1 MLKKIILIIF
11 LSINLIEPLFA
22 ATKEEIINNLIKT
35 KNLTFDFKQTIDKK
49 TEEGNC
55 IIEYPKKI
63 YCLYNNFNKKIMV
76 SNGKS
81 LVIKNQTNNQYYRY
95 PLKRTPLELILDKNY
110 LINQIKNVKGR
121 IVDNKYFNFTL
132 VNNDNKINI
141 FFDNQTLNLIGW
153 QTEDI
158 YQNLVITF
166 MSKIKVNQKI
176 DKNVFKLP
184 QMNWAISFFR
194 ISDLKTVI
202 PLDK

>member
-1 MLKKIILIIF
+1 MTKKIIVICLF
-11 LSINLIEPLFA
+11 FSFFNPLQA
-22 ATKEEIINNLIKT
+22 ALKEEIILNLKKT
-35 KNLTFDFKQTIDKK
+35 NNLTFDFKQTIDKK

-110 LINQIKNVKGR
+110 LINQIKNLEGR

-132 VNNDNKINI
+132 VNSDNKINI

-184 QMNWAISFFR
+184 QMN
-194 ISDLKTVI
+194 
-202 PLDK
+202 

>member
-1 MLKKIILIIF
+1 MTKKIIVISLF
-11 LSINLIEPLFA
+11 FSFFNPLQA
-22 ATKEEIINNLIKT
+22 ALKEEIILNLKKT
-35 KNLTFDFKQTIDKK
+35 NNLTFDFKQTIDKK

-110 LINQIKNVKGR
+110 LINQIKNLEGR
-121 IVDNKYFNFTL
+121 IVDNKYFNFTI
-132 VNNDNKINI
+132 VNNENKINI

-184 QMNWAISFFR
+184 QMN
-194 ISDLKTVI
+194 
-202 PLDK
+202 

>member
-1 MLKKIILIIF
+1 MIKKIILITF

-22 ATKEEIINNLIKT
+22 ATKQEIINNLIKT

-81 LVIKNQTNNQYYRY
+81 LVIKNQTNNQYYIY

-110 LINQIKNVKGR
+110 LINQIKNAEGR
-121 IVDNKYFNFTL
+121 IVDNKYFNFTI

-141 FFDNQTLNLIGW
+141 FFDNQTLNLVGW

-158 YQNLVITF
+158 YQNLAITF
-166 MSKIKVNQKI
+166 MFKIKINQKI
-176 DKNVFKLP
+176 DKNIFKLP
-184 QMNWAISFFR
+184 QMN
-194 ISDLKTVI
+194 
-202 PLDK
+202 